1 MEVNTQQQLVSIAFQ
16 VQNISSKVDF
26 TLIVAWI
33 AAGAAI
39 LSAIIA
45 AFAALQVLQFN
56 IEHQKQWAY
65 ITKRSQLIDN
75 GVDTIIKML
84 FTKLSICDYN
94 TQAAKDNYFA
104 LQKDAL
110 LIESQLVVYGSQE
123 IADAFYDI
131 KTDILQCPDNEI
143 RQRWEAIYK
152 KGTDYLNVCR
162 KYLGDDLG
170 KDFKAFKRE
179 LTDTPPPVGTVP
191 MGVTANTAG
200 GLTITSVREIRT
212 N

>member
-1 MEVNTQQQLVSIAFQ
+1 MDLNAQQQIVSIALQ
-16 VQNISSKVDF
+16 IQNISSKIDF
-26 TLIVAWI
+26 TLIVAGI
-33 AAGAAI
+33 GAGAAI

-45 AFAALQVLQFN
+45 AISALKVLKFN

-65 ITKRSQLIDN
+65 ISKRSQLIDN

-84 FTKLSICDYN
+84 FTKLLICDHD

-123 IADAFYDI
+123 IADAFNDI
-131 KTDILQCPDNEI
+131 KIDILQCPDKEI

-152 KGTDYLNVCR
+152 KGTDYLNVCC

-179 LTDTPPPVGTVP
+179 LTETPPPVGTVP

-200 GLTITSVREIRT
+200 GLSLSNRF
-212 N
+212 NQ